1 MGTVALAGAVG
12 GSRARRRR
20 HLTYDDKK
28 NWAALLAGL
37 CIAASPAH
45 AADAA
50 GTAPPQQIEIT
61 DVEVRGNTLLP
72 PAEIERAVAPFKGS
86 RTAEELQ
93 DAAAAVQ
100 ALYAQAGYGGVV
112 AFLPPQPLGGGR
124 LLITV
129 LEGRV
134 AQVVVSGNQRFDA
147 ANVRRSV
154 PLVQEGQ
161 TPRVRAIDTQ
171 VQLANENQARTLAVT
186 LEEGSQRGEVDVRIL
201 VTEDP
206 VVRYTV
212 AADNTGNSRTGRTRV
227 SFGYH
232 NAALSGRDD
241 QLSLQAQISP
251 ERLSAVRVF
260 SAGYRL
266 PVYPAG
272 LMLSA
277 YASYSNVDAA
287 TTSTAVGNVNF
298 SGRGRVL
305 GAQVMRFLDRVG
317 EFEQRL
323 FVAADKRDYLNNC
336 AIFGLPVGACG
347 SAGESVTVHPLTL
360 GYENLRKGGR
370 PAGMSLGLSR
380 NLGLGGARAGDA
392 DFEAVRPGAPKDFQV
407 FRGSGFLSLPVAD
420 NWLLNFRA
428 LGQASRDRLVPGEQ
442 FGLAGVGVV
451 RGYEEREV
459 AGDSGVAG
467 SFEVM
472 MPRMRPRTF
481 GDPAEGLGDLRLLAF
496 VDAGNVSNRDA
507 LTCDGVR
514 TTCTLSSFGVGA
526 RFLLGTSR
534 WRIDLARAGN
544 TGRFTDRGDF
554 RVHFN
559 AAIAFP

>member
-1 MGTVALAGAVG
+1 MKQRNKTIC
-12 GSRARRRR
+12 
-20 HLTYDDKK
+20 
-28 NWAALLAGL
+28 AALLAGL
-37 CIAASPAH
+37 CIGASTAR
-45 AADAA
+45 AADAPA
-50 GTAPPQQIEIT
+50 AAPQQVEIT
-61 DVEVRGNTLLP
+61 DIEVRGNTLLP
-72 PAEIERAVAPFKGS
+72 PAEIERAVAPFKGL
-86 RTAEELQ
+86 RTAEQLQ

-100 ALYAQAGYGGVV
+100 ALYADAGYGGVV

-124 LLITV
+124 LLISV

-134 AQVVVSGNQRFDA
+134 AQVVVAGNKRFDT

-161 TPRVRAIDTQ
+161 TPRVRDIDTQ

-186 LEEGSQRGEVDVRIL
+186 LEEGSRRGEVDVRIL

-212 AADNTGNSRTGRTRV
+212 SADNTGNSRTGRTRM

-232 NAALSGRDD
+232 NASLSGRDD
-241 QLSLQAQISP
+241 QLSTQLQISP

-260 SAGYRL
+260 TVGYRL
-266 PVYPAG
+266 PVYSAG
-272 LMLSA
+272 LMLAA
-277 YASYSNVDAA
+277 YASYSNVEAS

-305 GAQVMRFLDRVG
+305 GAQAMRFLQRAG
-317 EFEQRL
+317 EFEQRVYVGL
-323 FVAADKRDYLNNC
+323 DKRDYLNNC
-336 AIFGLPVGACG
+336 AIFGLPAGACG

-370 PAGMSLGLSR
+370 PAGVSLSLSH
-380 NLGLGGARAGDA
+380 NLALGGARASDA
-392 DFEAVRPGAPKDFQV
+392 DFEAIRPGAPKGFQV
-407 FRGSGFLSLPVAD
+407 LRGSGFASLPVAG
-420 NWLLNFRA
+420 NWQLHFRA
-428 LGQASRDRLVPGEQ
+428 LGQMTRDRLVPGEQ

-472 MPRMRPRTF
+472 MPRLLPRTF
-481 GDPAEGLGDLRLLAF
+481 GDPPTGLGDLRLLAF
-496 VDAGNVSNRDA
+496 VDAGSVSNRDS
-507 LTCDGVR
+507 LSCDGVQSS
-514 TTCTLSSFGVGA
+514 CTLSSFGIGA

-534 WRIDLARAGN
+534 WRVDLARAGHD
-544 TGRFTDRGDF
+544 GRFTDRGDF

-559 AAIAFP
+559 AAIAFD